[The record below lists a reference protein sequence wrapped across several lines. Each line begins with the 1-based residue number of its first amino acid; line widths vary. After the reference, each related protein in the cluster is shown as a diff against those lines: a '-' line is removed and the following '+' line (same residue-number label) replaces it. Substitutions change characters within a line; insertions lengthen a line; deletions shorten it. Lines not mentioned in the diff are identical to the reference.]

1 MEKTAQRQDSPM
13 RNSGFT
19 LVELMIAVAIL
30 AIIAA
35 VAMPIYNQYS
45 MRTFRT
51 EAQAD
56 LLNCAQGMERY
67 AAMNFDYDGADAA
80 FAAGTI
86 CNPESVRRNRYNFTV
101 ATGGGGDTFTLTA
114 TPINV
119 MAGDGPMTYDNA
131 GNRGWSRDGNAS
143 IDAGEDN
150 WDE

>member
-1 MEKTAQRQDSPM
+1 M
-13 RNSGFT
+13 RNSGFS

-30 AIIAA
+30 AIVAA

-45 MRTFRT
+45 QRTYRT

-67 AAMNFDYDGADAA
+67 AAINFDYDGADAD
-80 FAAGTI
+80 FAAGDI
-86 CNPESVRRNRYNFTV
+86 CNPESVRQNRYNFGV
-101 ATGGGGDTFTLTA
+101 AVGAAGDTFTLSA

-119 MAGDGPMTYDNA
+119 MAGDGLLTYDSA
-131 GNRGWSRDGNAS
+131 GTRGWDRNGNDA

>member
-1 MEKTAQRQDSPM
+1 M

-35 VAMPIYNQYS
+35 IAMPIYNQYT
-45 MRTFRT
+45 MRTYRT

-80 FAAGTI
+80 LAAGTI
-86 CNPESVRRNRYNFTV
+86 CNPESVRQNRYNF
-101 ATGGGGDTFTLTA
+101 AAAIGGGGDTFTLTA
-114 TPINV
+114 TPINM
-119 MAGDGPMTYDNA
+119 MAGDGLMTYDNA
-131 GNRGWSRDGNAS
+131 GTRAWDRNGNGA

-150 WDE
+150 WDL

>member
-1 MEKTAQRQDSPM
+1 M
-13 RNSGFT
+13 RHSGFT

-45 MRTFRT
+45 QRTFRT

-56 LLNCAQGMERY
+56 LLNCAQGMERF
-67 AAMNFDYDGADAA
+67 AAMNFDYDGADVA
-80 FAAGTI
+80 FAAGNI
-86 CNPESVRRNRYNFTV
+86 CNPESVRQNRYNFGV
-101 ATGGGGDTFTLTA
+101 AVGAGGDTFTLTA

-119 MAGDGPMTYDNA
+119 MAGDGLMTYDNA
-131 GNRGWSRDGNAS
+131 GTRGWSRDGNDT